1 MDISRYWRNP
11 QQHLGQGRTEVFHV
25 LSSTRPPSEAT
36 MLFSLQYLA
45 THYMCHAKSSQVTT
59 KKNKNNMNS
68 QQNVVPASLIRQT
81 ETKLRIK
88 HTQSDAY
95 WATWLRR
102 QSHQLT
108 NE

>member
-1 MDISRYWRNP
+1 
-11 QQHLGQGRTEVFHV
+11 
-25 LSSTRPPSEAT
+25 

-108 NE
+108 NEIILHGGIKLNNPVRGLAEV